1 VVRSVLKLGSA
12 ERGVAYDAPGERWVL
27 KLGPVREVCSLK
39 LVVGYDRGM
48 RYDAPGE
55 RCCESEC
62 ANDGIGPRTGA
73 REVCASEVVLLLADV
88 MASVDVEVRRDEP
101 SAETSAS
108 APDVS
113 PSSSSSTDWS
123 EEVDGRRSPSTLR
136 ALPLPLS
143 LLGLPRWL
151 GSMLGRVLRRLS
163 TSSHSLSENAWSSD
177 GNHDRST
184 LVSVP
189 TSRRSSTATQSSQ
202 FSRRGCLAE
211 ALRLS
216 GRVEGP

>member
-1 VVRSVLKLGSA
+1 M
-12 ERGVAYDAPGERWVL
+12 AYDAPGERWVL
-27 KLGPVREVCSLK
+27 KL
-39 LVVGYDRGM
+39 VVGYDRGV
-48 RYDAPGE
+48 RYDALGE
-55 RCCESEC
+55 RSPCESEC
-62 ANDGIGPRTGA
+62 ANDGIGPRTGM
-73 REVCASEVVLLLADV
+73 REACPASEVVLLLADV
-88 MASVDVEVRRDEP
+88 MSSVDVEVRRDEP

-123 EEVDGRRSPSTLR
+123 EEVDGRRSPSSALAR
-136 ALPLPLS
+136 ALPLS
-143 LLGLPRWL
+143 WLGLPRL

-177 GNHDRST
+177 GNHDPST

-202 FSRRGCLAE
+202 FSRRGCRAD

-216 GRVEGP
+216 GRVDGP